1 MRINIGG
8 SLDFILLL
16 QGERERDIY
25 IYVRKIFDK
34 GKTCCLVGSNWV
46 QILSPGDP

>member
-16 QGERERDIY
+16 QGEREIY
-25 IYVRKIFDK
+25 IYMYVRSLTREK
-34 GKTCCLVGSNWV
+34 LAVW
-46 QILSPGDP
+46 